1 MKNSPEFKYY
11 RRHSISY
18 FIFGIIIEAISLLV
32 IMAMG
37 EEAKKDSTSIFISV
51 AAILALLASIYYLVV
66 AIIIYKT
73 PKDKVNEVVL
83 NNKVE
88 NKNGQ
93 FFGFIV
99 SVDIGGKKSKVET
112 LKLYGIQKNSFYKL
126 EDYINSTCKV
136 AYNKT
141 LKKAVIVEFID

>member
-88 NKNGQ
+88 NLLTKAFRG
-93 FFGFIV
+93 
-99 SVDIGGKKSKVET
+99 DIMNRY
-112 LKLYGIQKNSFYKL
+112 LLLHI
-126 EDYINSTCKV
+126 
-136 AYNKT
+136 KT
-141 LKKAVIVEFID
+141 LMRIKR